1 MGAGV
6 SRILAVVILLCLPL
20 KAFGED
26 ALRSA
31 QSVITEQI
39 QAFLDDDA
47 NAAYAFASP
56 QIKARF
62 PDAERFFDMVKRS
75 YEPVYK
81 VGNFAFGRSRIVSGG
96 DHAFQEVLITSP
108 DGKDWAAVYDL
119 ERQPDGKYAINGVQM
134 MRDTTSRGI

>member
-20 KAFGED
+20 KATAED
-26 ALRSA
+26 PLSSA
-31 QSVITEQI
+31 QAVITEQI

-47 NAAYAFASP
+47 NAAFASP
-56 QIKARF
+56 KIKALF
-62 PDAERFFDMVKRS
+62 PDSGRFFDMVKRS
-75 YEPVYK
+75 YEPVFK
-81 VGNFAFGRSRIVSGG
+81 VGNFAFGRSRVVG
-96 DHAFQEVLITSP
+96 DGSHAFQEVLITSP